1 MGVVVSVVVV
11 ARNEE
16 RHIASCLESV
26 LAQDYPRD
34 QYEVIVVDGGSTDRT
49 AQIAR
54 QHPVTVVV
62 SDRAVIGHQRNL
74 GVTHSLGRYV
84 AFTDADCVADGGWLA
99 ALAGAMEA
107 AGTEWGAQTQGA
119 ARAQGAAQAEAAAA
133 RGVAAVGGPNLVFES
148 DPWFAR
154 LVGHMQGTLGG
165 SGGSAQSYSIA
176 TPRRVRSLPN
186 CNAMYRREA
195 LEAERYDDAI
205 SCGDDLDL
213 NYRLAR
219 RGHAFQ
225 FVPGAVVRHHRP
237 AGIGAFARKM
247 YLYGEA
253 MGRVTRKNRGVVR
266 WYAFTAGLGVIGLV
280 LAYPLVRFVPYMGY
294 AYLAAAAVY
303 LGLLC
308 VATFQVAAR
317 LRTPAS
323 LLTLLL
329 LPLQHLVYGVGFLKG
344 LAV

>member
-34 QYEVIVVDGGSTDRT
+34 QYEVIVVDGGSADRT

-62 SDRAVIGHQRNL
+62 SERAVIGYQRNL
-74 GVTHSLGRYV
+74 GVRQSRGRHV
-84 AFTDADCVADGGWLA
+84 AFTDADCVADRGWLA
-99 ALAGAMEA
+99 ALSGAMEA
-107 AGTEWGAQTQGA
+107 A
-119 ARAQGAAQAEAAAA
+119 EADASAN
-133 RGVAAVGGPNLVFES
+133 VAAVGGPNLVFES

-154 LVGHMQGTLGG
+154 LVGHMQETLGG
-165 SGGSAQSYSIA
+165 SGGSAQSYAIA
-176 TPRRVRSLPN
+176 TPRRVKSLPN
-186 CNAMYRREA
+186 CNAMYRRPA
-195 LEAERYDDAI
+195 LESERYDDAI
-205 SCGDDLDL
+205 GCGDDLDL

-247 YLYGEA
+247 YSYGEA

-266 WYAFTAGLGVIGLV
+266 WYAFAAGLGVIGLV
-280 LAYPLVRFVPYMGY
+280 LAFPLVRFVPYMGL

-308 VATFQVAAR
+308 VATVQVAAR

-344 LAV
+344 LVA